1 MDNTQL
7 ALLEFHW
14 SYIRDTK
21 KKKKKKKRVIFKG
34 TFLPPPNL
42 LLSITNYK
50 NRKAFMKCFLTQI
63 E

>member
-21 KKKKKKKRVIFKG
+21 KKKKKKKKG
-34 TFLPPPNL
+34 D
-42 LLSITNYK
+42 I
-50 NRKAFMKCFLTQI
+50 
-63 E
+63 

>member
-21 KKKKKKKRVIFKG
+21 KKKKEKKGDI
-34 TFLPPPNL
+34 
-42 LLSITNYK
+42 
-50 NRKAFMKCFLTQI
+50 
-63 E
+63 